1 MSTILSIRLAKKVFN
16 CYDYVEIK
24 LWVIKYVKN
33 DKESKAKS
41 SATKILILI
50 CVGIF
55 IIFTVAKYTTD
66 EDFRY
71 DIDTNWLKKQ
81 VSESKLNTIEINS
94 DYNPSVYAY
103 DKYITVLSKNK
114 LTEYTSDGKTFAE
127 LEVNISVPLV
137 ATSEKYMVMAEKEGQ
152 KVYLISGSNVL
163 WQNTVEGQI
172 SQVNVNRNGYVS
184 IVIKNTT
191 HKSVIV
197 YFDLSGKEIFRTY
210 LASTYATCT
219 AISTNNAY
227 LAIGEIDYSGTII
240 KSRVKIVSAELALSD
255 PKNSIVYTYESEN
268 NEIITAIDYKDK
280 TSAICMF
287 NNYIQKVTPDSNERV
302 YDVTDNDLF
311 IDINLKDAIAIID
324 KQSSGL
330 FSYEYEIAMKSTNST
345 SENLYILNSDLP
357 KSLLV
362 SGNVMAINLG
372 DEVQIINS
380 NGWLLKKY
388 TSSKQISNIV
398 LGNSVAGIVY
408 KNKIEIINL

>member
-1 MSTILSIRLAKKVFN
+1 M
-16 CYDYVEIK
+16 
-24 LWVIKYVKN
+24 KN

-66 EDFRY
+66 EDFRH

-114 LTEYTSDGKTFAE
+114 LTEYTSDGKAFAE
-127 LEVNISVPLV
+127 LDVNISVPLV

-152 KVYLISGSNVL
+152 KIYLVSGSNVL
-163 WQNTVEGQI
+163 WKNTVEGQI
-172 SQVNVNRNGYVS
+172 SQVSVNRNGYVS

-191 HKSVIV
+191 HKSVVV
-197 YFDLSGKEIFRTY
+197 YFDLSGKELFRVY
-210 LASTYATCT
+210 LSSTYVTST
-219 AISTNNAY
+219 AISTNNSY
-227 LAIGEIDYSGTII
+227 LAIGEVDYSGTII
-240 KSRVKIVSAELALSD
+240 KSYVKIVSVELAQTD
-255 PKNSIVYTYESEN
+255 PKQSIVYTYESEN
-268 NEIITAIDYKDK
+268 NEIITGIDYKDK

-287 NNYIQKVTPDSNERV
+287 NSYIQRVTPDSNERV
-302 YDVTDNDLF
+302 YDITNNDLF

-330 FSYEYEIAMKSTNST
+330 FSYEYEIAMKSTNNT

-380 NGWLLKKY
+380 NGWLLKNY

-398 LGNSVAGIVY
+398 LGNSIAGIVY
-408 KNKIEIINL
+408 KNKIEIISL

>member
-1 MSTILSIRLAKKVFN
+1 M
-16 CYDYVEIK
+16 
-24 LWVIKYVKN
+24 KN

-66 EDFRY
+66 EDFRH

-114 LTEYTSDGKTFAE
+114 LTEYTSDGKAFAE
-127 LEVNISVPLV
+127 LDVNISVPLV

-152 KVYLISGSNVL
+152 KVYLVSGSNVL
-163 WQNTVEGQI
+163 WKNTVEGQI
-172 SQVNVNRNGYVS
+172 SQVSVNRNGYVS

-191 HKSVIV
+191 HKSVVV
-197 YFDLSGKEIFRTY
+197 YFDLSGKELFRVY
-210 LASTYATCT
+210 LSSTYVTST
-219 AISTNNAY
+219 AISTNNSY
-227 LAIGEIDYSGTII
+227 LAIGEVDYSGTII
-240 KSRVKIVSAELALSD
+240 KSYVKIVSVELAQTD
-255 PKNSIVYTYESEN
+255 PKQSIVYTYESEN
-268 NEIITAIDYKDK
+268 NEIITGIDYKDK

-287 NNYIQKVTPDSNERV
+287 NSYIQRVTPDSNDRV
-302 YDVTDNDLF
+302 YDITNNDLF

-330 FSYEYEIAMKSTNST
+330 FSYEYEIAMKSTNNT

-380 NGWLLKKY
+380 NGWLLKNY

-398 LGNSVAGIVY
+398 LGNSIAGIVY
-408 KNKIEIINL
+408 KNKIEIISL

>member
-1 MSTILSIRLAKKVFN
+1 M
-16 CYDYVEIK
+16 
-24 LWVIKYVKN
+24 IKYVKN

-66 EDFRY
+66 EDFRH

-114 LTEYTSDGKTFAE
+114 LTEYTSDGKAFAE
-127 LEVNISVPLV
+127 LDVNISVPLV

-152 KVYLISGSNVL
+152 KIYLVSGSNVL
-163 WQNTVEGQI
+163 WKNTVEGQI
-172 SQVNVNRNGYVS
+172 SQVSVNRNGYVS

-191 HKSVIV
+191 HKSVVV
-197 YFDLSGKEIFRTY
+197 YFDLSGKELFRVY
-210 LASTYATCT
+210 LSSTYVTST
-219 AISTNNAY
+219 AISTNNSY
-227 LAIGEIDYSGTII
+227 LAIGEVDYSGTII
-240 KSRVKIVSAELALSD
+240 KSYVKIVSVELAQTD
-255 PKNSIVYTYESEN
+255 PKQSIVYTYESEN
-268 NEIITAIDYKDK
+268 NEIITGIDYKDK

-287 NNYIQKVTPDSNERV
+287 NSYIQRVTPDSNERV
-302 YDVTDNDLF
+302 YDITNNDLF

-330 FSYEYEIAMKSTNST
+330 FSYEYEIAMKSTNNT

-380 NGWLLKKY
+380 NGWLLKNY

-398 LGNSVAGIVY
+398 LGNSIAGIVY
-408 KNKIEIINL
+408 KNKIEIISL

>member
-1 MSTILSIRLAKKVFN
+1 M
-16 CYDYVEIK
+16 
-24 LWVIKYVKN
+24 KN

-66 EDFRY
+66 EDFRH

-94 DYNPSVYAY
+94 DYNPQVYAY

-114 LTEYTSDGKTFAE
+114 LTEYTSDGKAFAE
-127 LEVNISVPLV
+127 LDVNISVPLV

-152 KVYLISGSNVL
+152 KVYLVSGSNVL
-163 WQNTVEGQI
+163 WKNTVEGQI
-172 SQVNVNRNGYVS
+172 SQVSVNRNGYVS

-191 HKSVIV
+191 HKSVVV
-197 YFDLSGKEIFRTY
+197 YFDLSGKELFRVY
-210 LASTYATCT
+210 LSSTYVTST
-219 AISTNNAY
+219 AISTNNSY
-227 LAIGEIDYSGTII
+227 LAIGEVDYSGTII
-240 KSRVKIVSAELALSD
+240 KSYVKIVSVELAQTD
-255 PKNSIVYTYESEN
+255 PKQSIVYTYESEN
-268 NEIITAIDYKDK
+268 NEIITGIDYKDK

-287 NNYIQKVTPDSNERV
+287 NSYIQRVTPDSNDRV
-302 YDVTDNDLF
+302 YDITNNDLF

-330 FSYEYEIAMKSTNST
+330 FSYEYEIAMKSTNNT

-380 NGWLLKKY
+380 NGWLLKNY

-398 LGNSVAGIVY
+398 LGNSIAGIVY
-408 KNKIEIINL
+408 KNKIEIISL

>member
-1 MSTILSIRLAKKVFN
+1 M
-16 CYDYVEIK
+16 
-24 LWVIKYVKN
+24 KN

-66 EDFRY
+66 EDFRH

-114 LTEYTSDGKTFAE
+114 LTEYTSDGKAFAE
-127 LEVNISVPLV
+127 LDVNISVPLV

-152 KVYLISGSNVL
+152 KIYLVSGLNVL
-163 WQNTVEGQI
+163 WKNTVEGQI
-172 SQVNVNRNGYVS
+172 SQVSVNRNGYVS

-191 HKSVIV
+191 HKSVVV
-197 YFDLSGKEIFRTY
+197 YFDLSGKELFRVY
-210 LASTYATCT
+210 LSSTYVTST
-219 AISTNNAY
+219 AISTNNSY
-227 LAIGEIDYSGTII
+227 LAIGEVDYSGTII
-240 KSRVKIVSAELALSD
+240 KSYVKIVSVELAQTD
-255 PKNSIVYTYESEN
+255 PKQSIVYTYESEN
-268 NEIITAIDYKDK
+268 NEIITGIDYKDK

-287 NNYIQKVTPDSNERV
+287 NSYIQRVTPDSNERV
-302 YDVTDNDLF
+302 YDITNNDLF

-330 FSYEYEIAMKSTNST
+330 FSYEYEIAMKSTNNT

-380 NGWLLKKY
+380 NGWLLKNY

-398 LGNSVAGIVY
+398 LGNSIAGIVY
-408 KNKIEIINL
+408 KNKIEIISL

>member
-1 MSTILSIRLAKKVFN
+1 M
-16 CYDYVEIK
+16 
-24 LWVIKYVKN
+24 KN

-66 EDFRY
+66 EDFRH

-114 LTEYTSDGKTFAE
+114 LTEYTSDGKAFAE
-127 LEVNISVPLV
+127 LDVNISVPLV

-152 KVYLISGSNVL
+152 KIYLVSGSNVL
-163 WQNTVEGQI
+163 WKNTVEGQI
-172 SQVNVNRNGYVS
+172 SQVSVNRNGYVS

-191 HKSVIV
+191 HKSVVV
-197 YFDLSGKEIFRTY
+197 YFDLSGKELFRVY
-210 LASTYATCT
+210 LSSTYVTST
-219 AISTNNAY
+219 AISTNNSY
-227 LAIGEIDYSGTII
+227 LAIGEVDYSGTII
-240 KSRVKIVSAELALSD
+240 KSYVKIVSVELAQTD
-255 PKNSIVYTYESEN
+255 PKQSIVYTYESEN
-268 NEIITAIDYKDK
+268 NEIITGIDYKDK

-287 NNYIQKVTPDSNERV
+287 NSYIQRVTPDSNERV
-302 YDVTDNDLF
+302 YDITNNDLF

-372 DEVQIINS
+372 NEVQIINS
-380 NGWLLKKY
+380 NGWLLKNY

-398 LGNSVAGIVY
+398 LGNSIAGIVY
-408 KNKIEIINL
+408 KNKIEIISL

>member
-1 MSTILSIRLAKKVFN
+1 
-16 CYDYVEIK
+16 
-24 LWVIKYVKN
+24 VKN

-66 EDFRY
+66 EDFRH

-114 LTEYTSDGKTFAE
+114 LTEYTSDGKAFAE
-127 LEVNISVPLV
+127 LDVNISVPLV

-152 KVYLISGSNVL
+152 KIYLVSGSNVL
-163 WQNTVEGQI
+163 WKNTVEGQI
-172 SQVNVNRNGYVS
+172 SQVSVNRNGYVS

-191 HKSVIV
+191 HKSVVV
-197 YFDLSGKEIFRTY
+197 YFDLSGKELFRVY
-210 LASTYATCT
+210 LSSTYVTST
-219 AISTNNAY
+219 AISTNNSY
-227 LAIGEIDYSGTII
+227 LAIGEVDYSGTII
-240 KSRVKIVSAELALSD
+240 KSYVKIVSVELAQTD
-255 PKNSIVYTYESEN
+255 PKQSIVYTYESEN
-268 NEIITAIDYKDK
+268 NEIITGIDYKDK

-287 NNYIQKVTPDSNERV
+287 NSYIQRVTPDSNERV
-302 YDVTDNDLF
+302 YDITNNDLF

-330 FSYEYEIAMKSTNST
+330 FSYEYEIAMKSTNNT

-380 NGWLLKKY
+380 NGWLLKNY

-398 LGNSVAGIVY
+398 LGNSIAGIVY
-408 KNKIEIINL
+408 KNKIEIISL